1 MRKLTTSRLSGKKLF
16 FIDGV
21 ECTQFAWQQVF
32 AQNKGYKNFYQY
44 SKDRGYTAKQPKAP
58 DQIFRIKE
66 EHIDGPEG
74 IVEIPSAP
82 GYYAM
87 RDSTI
92 WCRSEKRKRWI
103 IITPYSN
110 SRNHGYEVIQ
120 PYIDGT
126 RCVRYVHRLVSEAYN
141 GNCPVD
147 CEVHHIDGDNRNNHI
162 SNLQI
167 MLKSEH
173 RSMKRNHYKK

>member
-1 MRKLTTSRLSGKKLF
+1 MRKLTTTKKTGKQQW

-21 ECTQFAWQQVF
+21 ETSQYEFQMEYAKS
-32 AQNKGYKNFYQY
+32 KGYKNFYQF
-44 SKDRGYTAKQPKAP
+44 SKDRGYKARQLKSP
-58 DQIFRIKE
+58 EQTFRIKD
-66 EHIDGPEG
+66 EHTDGPEG

-92 WCRSEKRKRWI
+92 WCHSEKRKRWI

-120 PYIDGT
+120 PYINGT

-141 GNCPVD
+141 GTCPED
-147 CEVHHIDGDNRNNHI
+147 CEVHHIDGDNRNNQS
-162 SNLQI
+162 SNLEI
-167 MLKSEH
+167 MLKITH
-173 RSMKRNHYKK
+173 RSMKRNQYKK

>member
-1 MRKLTTSRLSGKKLF
+1 MRKLTTSKLSGKKLF

-21 ECTQFAWQQVF
+21 EATQFEWQQVY
-32 AQNKGYKNFYQY
+32 AQNRGYKNFYQFA
-44 SKDRGYTAKQPKAP
+44 KDRGYKAKQLKTPE
-58 DQIFRIKE
+58 QTFRIKD
-66 EHIDGPEG
+66 EHYDGPEG

-87 RDSTI
+87 EDSTI

-110 SRNHGYEVIQ
+110 PRNQGYEVIQ
-120 PYIDGT
+120 PYIDGV
-126 RCVRYVHRLVSEAYN
+126 RRVRYVHRLISEAYN
-141 GNCPVD
+141 GICPVD
-147 CEVHHIDGDNRNNHI
+147 CEIHHIDGDNRNNHI

-167 MLKSEH
+167 MPKNEH
-173 RSMKRNHYKK
+173 RAMKRNRYKK